1 LFWGSPIAFENGM
14 TVRLYHIIL
23 VLFVSLALT
32 ACDQSST
39 SPQGPGQ
46 IKPKIE
52 RPTQKALM
60 LIEKAKSGDLDAQ
73 FDLGI
78 MYYLGEEVVRDYV
91 EAYIWF
97 SLSAFQGHEAASIA
111 AMDVAYIL
119 SDLNILTEARLKGN
133 IYHYHYLQQQK
144 TENPPDEFTLE
155 INDTRYQFVSA
166 ITPDIPIFVKAT
178 HSNPNIT
185 KIRLQNRNDP
195 SKKIDFAAGQR
206 VNIKNTDNQ
215 MKKGVTS
222 SIEFLAL
229 DDSERVKG
237 NVIITFV
244 PETE

>member
-1 LFWGSPIAFENGM
+1 
-14 TVRLYHIIL
+14 
-23 VLFVSLALT
+23 
-32 ACDQSST
+32 
-39 SPQGPGQ
+39 
-46 IKPKIE
+46 
-52 RPTQKALM
+52 M

-78 MYYLGEEVVRDYV
+78 MYYLGEDVVRDYV

-97 SLSAFQGHEAASIA
+97 SLAAFQGHEAASIA
-111 AMDVAYIL
+111 AMDVAYVL

-133 IYHYHYLQQQK
+133 IYHYHYLKQQK

-178 HSNPNIT
+178 HSNPNVT